1 MSSGIYNK
9 YTVYHNRKSIRLRGY
24 DYSRP
29 GYYFVTV
36 CAQHRECFFGKFS
49 GGGGA
54 HARGELVLHDAG
66 RMVQT
71 VWNEIPLFYAGIDI
85 DEFII
90 MPNHIHGIIVIR
102 KSRAGTIPGIV
113 PGTGLGTVG
122 ADPRV
127 CPDFP
132 SNGQPAPSNG
142 QPRGVAPSL
151 SLPDIVHRLKTM
163 TTKRY
168 ADGVNKNQWQRF
180 PGKLWQRN
188 YYERIIRDEKSL
200 YFIRK
205 YIRENPSH
213 WRDDAAHHVNNE
225 IEKFEMVEVRDDT

>member
-1 MSSGIYNK
+1 
-9 YTVYHNRKSIRLRGY
+9 
-24 DYSRP
+24 
-29 GYYFVTV
+29 
-36 CAQHRECFFGKFS
+36 
-49 GGGGA
+49 
-54 HARGELVLHDAG
+54 
-66 RMVQT
+66 
-71 VWNEIPLFYAGIDI
+71 
-85 DEFII
+85 
-90 MPNHIHGIIVIR
+90 
-102 KSRAGTIPGIV
+102 
-113 PGTGLGTVG
+113 
-122 ADPRV
+122 
-127 CPDFP
+127 
-132 SNGQPAPSNG
+132 
-142 QPRGVAPSL
+142 L